1 VLEHDL
7 CIVGA
12 HLVPVR
18 LCLAALRAVPLHEL
32 RAVRSH
38 PEALRQCRKLLR
50 RLPAARREPASSTS
64 AAARALRDARG
75 SSRGEDVAV
84 LCAPDTAQACGL
96 SILVE
101 QAADHADNQTLFV
114 VVGLADTPSAPSREQ
129 AGADHTALV
138 MTTAHRH
145 GALSRCLS
153 RLAEAEIQLT
163 HLESRPLA
171 GRPWEVQFAM
181 EAEGS
186 PHTEPL
192 RRALDDLRSLCTHL
206 KVLGTWHESRPSRAE
221 PEVVAQAVA
230 RPREPACAPEP
241 ERKRPERLVDAHPD
255 RPRTVVHVGEAAI
268 GAEDFVLIGGPCSV
282 ESEEQVLEIA
292 AAVKRAGGVMLR
304 GGAFKPRTSPYSFQG
319 LGEEGLR
326 LLQKAG
332 RAHGLPVVTE
342 VMRPEQIEVCAEYAD
357 VLQVGAR
364 NMQNFSL
371 LAEVGACRRPVLL
384 KRGMSATIDELLG
397 AAEYILARGNTQVV
411 LCERGIRTF
420 ETSTRATLDLSAV
433 PVLLERTHLPVI
445 VDPSHAAGTRR
456 YVPSLSRAAKAVGA
470 HGIIVEVHPEPAKAL
485 CDGPQALTI
494 DMWDALAR
502 ELKA

>member
-1 VLEHDL
+1 M
-7 CIVGA
+7 
-12 HLVPVR
+12 
-18 LCLAALRAVPLHEL
+18 
-32 RAVRSH
+32 
-38 PEALRQCRKLLR
+38 
-50 RLPAARREPASSTS
+50 
-64 AAARALRDARG
+64 
-75 SSRGEDVAV
+75 AV
-84 LCAPDTAQACGL
+84 LCAPDTARGCGL

-101 QAADHADNQTLFV
+101 QAADHPDNQTLFV
-114 VVGLADTPSAPSREQ
+114 VVGRADTAPSGQQE
-129 AGADHTALV
+129 GADHTALV

-145 GALSRCLS
+145 GALSRCLN
-153 RLAEAEIQLT
+153 RLAEAKIQLT

-186 PHTEPL
+186 PHAEPL
-192 RRALDDLRSLCTHL
+192 RSALDDLRSLCTHL
-206 KVLGTWHESRPSRAE
+206 KLLGTWQLPRPSQAE
-221 PEVVAQAVA
+221 VEVAVQTEV
-230 RPREPACAPEP
+230 RRRELACEP
-241 ERKRPERLVDAHPD
+241 QPDPKRPERLVEAHPD
-255 RPRTVVHVGEAAI
+255 RPRTVVYVGEAAI
-268 GAEDFVLIGGPCSV
+268 GAEKFVLIGGPCSV
-282 ESEEQVLEIA
+282 ESEQQVMESA

-420 ETSTRATLDLSAV
+420 ETATRATLDLSAV

-445 VDPSHAAGTRR
+445 VDPSHAAGARR
-456 YVPSLSRAAKAVGA
+456 YVPALSRAARAVGA
-470 HGIIVEVHPEPAKAL
+470 HGIIVEIHPEPARAL

-494 DMWDALAR
+494 DMWEQLAR
-502 ELKA
+502 ELSS